1 MATPQNRRNTRVGSP
16 RSADYATGSLPE
28 NNTSKKSYTTLRYG
42 NDHGSISFGHIHKQA
57 DVISDVLLQ
66 ASDGRHHITLDK
78 DGQRKGWTTVASPG
92 HFQLQCGMDN
102 TEADDT
108 LFLNAV
114 HGNIVIVASD
124 GKIRFQGTDIEFVAV
139 GEGGSKGNIRM
150 KASENLELDAKKILL
165 NSKSLCK
172 IASPGNVELAAN
184 SCLKIYGSLIKG
196 TTDAVALKDSKVGGR
211 NFQVKQA
218 EF

>member
-16 RSADYATGSLPE
+16 RSAAYAGGSLPE
-28 NNTSKKSYTTLRYG
+28 NNTSKKSYTSVRYG
-42 NDHGSISFGHIHKQA
+42 NDHGSINFGHIHKQA

-66 ASDGRHHITLDK
+66 ASDGRHHITLDI

-92 HFQLQCGMDN
+92 HFQLQCGMDGV
-102 TEADDT
+102 EADDT

-150 KASENLELDAKKILL
+150 KASENIELDSKKILL

-196 TTDAVALKDSKVGGR
+196 TTDAVSNKDSKVGGR